1 MGNKILNRFVK
12 HLIVFAMGAGL
23 AVSAFILWQMG
34 HAVDRLAV
42 ERFGSHALT
51 VFAVMLGLLFVL
63 GALSIGITL
72 YRMMC
77 SLDGDPFVEANVH
90 ALRHMGVTALS
101 MELCCLL
108 LLIMPANTIF
118 AQLIGAAVALCGLF
132 SLVLAE
138 VFAAAVAHK
147 QELDLTV

>member
-1 MGNKILNRFVK
+1 MGNKFLNRFVK
-12 HLIVFAMGAGL
+12 YLIVFAMGAGL
-23 AVSAFILWQMG
+23 AVSAFVLWQMG
-34 HAVDRLAV
+34 NAVDQLAM

-51 VFAVMLGLLFVL
+51 VLAVTLGLLFVL
-63 GALSIGITL
+63 GALCIGVTL

-77 SLDGDPFVEANVH
+77 SLDGDPFVEANVR
-90 ALRHMGVTALS
+90 ALRRMGVTALL
-101 MELCCLL
+101 MEFCCLL